1 MDKALSLIG
10 KKFKELNL
18 TNIYAPPLP
27 SLALP
32 SLPMTSWVSMPLP
45 PGQPQMEAPEA
56 VGKEGLGHTEA
67 FACHLRPAV
76 SSAFSSLG
84 WAGDQGAVGS
94 QRPLSPCLEGPLSP
108 PLPPGQSVLK
118 ALA

>member
-32 SLPMTSWVSMPLP
+32 SLPMTSWVSMPLGGRGCLCPFP
-45 PGQPQMEAPEA
+45 PAYPKEETPETVGQ
-56 VGKEGLGHTEA
+56 EGREHTD
-67 FACHLRPAV
+67 ACA
-76 SSAFSSLG
+76 
-84 WAGDQGAVGS
+84 
-94 QRPLSPCLEGPLSP
+94 LSP
-108 PLPPGQSVLK
+108 LPSTGQFCFWPVFSGSG
-118 ALA
+118 